1 MGELELA
8 LEEHE
13 EGGAA
18 GGRRNPMVGHPRQA
32 SGLTT
37 DAAPWRGQTS
47 RARPPPTPTPGDITN
62 PSGRPSNR
70 THMPLPILVKGASQ
84 AGQAQ
89 DLSLK
94 LPVRAEGRL

>member
-18 GGRRNPMVGHPRQA
+18 GGRRNPMVGYPRQA

-37 DAAPWRGQTS
+37 DAAPWRGDKQAEHVPLHHPHAATS
-47 RARPPPTPTPGDITN
+47 LIHLAAPATAHTC
-62 PSGRPSNR
+62 PSPSFSR
-70 THMPLPILVKGASQ
+70 VLPRQ
-84 AGQAQ
+84 AG
-89 DLSLK
+89 
-94 LPVRAEGRL
+94 PRTRV